1 MNRTSTIALVG
12 ILGVVLGVGG
22 YWLYKE
28 QNRSGIDLNVG
39 GRGITIETR

>member
-1 MNRTSTIALVG
+1 MSRNSIIALVG

-22 YWLYKE
+22 YWLYMD
-28 QNRSGIDLNVG
+28 QNRSGVELNVG

>member
-1 MNRTSTIALVG
+1 MNRTTTIALVG
-12 ILGVVLGVGG
+12 ILGVALGVGG
-22 YWLYKE
+22 YWLYRD